1 MKFEFLKNWSI
12 ECTLEKILVALR
24 EEMLS
29 DKNKKTL
36 QPAEGASY
44 F

>member
-1 MKFEFLKNWSI
+1 MKFEFLKNWSN
-12 ECTLEKILVALR
+12 ECTLEKVLVALR
-24 EEMLS
+24 EEMQS
-29 DKNKKTL
+29 AKNKKTL